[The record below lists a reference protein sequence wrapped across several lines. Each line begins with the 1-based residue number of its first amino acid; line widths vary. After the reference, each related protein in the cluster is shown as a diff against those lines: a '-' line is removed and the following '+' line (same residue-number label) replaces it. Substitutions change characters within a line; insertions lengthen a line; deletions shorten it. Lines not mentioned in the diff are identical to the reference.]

1 MKPIVAVVGRPN
13 VGKSTL
19 FNRLTRRKHAIVH
32 DEPGVTRD
40 RHYAEAEVEGR
51 PYTLIDTG
59 GFDPSG
65 GDPMLAGIKRQIE
78 LAIAEADVIVC
89 VLDAREPA
97 TSIDHAEMRLLRAAE
112 KPTIFVANKADSD
125 RLELESNDLYRLGV
139 QTIIPI
145 SALHGRHIDD
155 LEDALLAAMPK
166 ETKADIE
173 AEAEAEPAE
182 GAPPRIAVIGKP
194 NAGKSSLINRLL
206 GTDRMLV
213 DDKPGTTRD
222 AVDSV
227 VEKHGKK
234 YVFVDTAGI
243 RRKAKVTKERDEI
256 EGASVLQAI
265 RAMERCD
272 IVVLLADASE
282 GVAEQDA
289 KVLGLAVDRGRGV
302 IIALNKVDKLDKAE
316 LAKAEEDAKDK
327 LSFAPWAHYTKVSAK
342 TGRGMDT
349 LLESID
355 KVHASYTQRIGTG
368 ELNRFFEHVLKTH
381 PPPTHGGRAPRLY
394 FVTQVEVKPPG
405 FVVMTSDPEKIHFS
419 YQRYVQ
425 NQIRKSFKYDGVP
438 IVVYYRAKRRRGNEV
453 KDATGKLVRADKP
466 LFSKKAPR
474 RADGEAPELDPSKAA
489 HAQKPR
495 FPKTPARRGEASDR
509 RSVDAEIA
517 ELDAKE
523 AAPPAPKKRVAK
535 PAKPPPRPAV
545 SRAIKADRA
554 KATKRRSPK
563 R

>member
-1 MKPIVAVVGRPN
+1 MCI
-13 VGKSTL
+13 
-19 FNRLTRRKHAIVH
+19 
-32 DEPGVTRD
+32 RD
-40 RHYAEAEVEGR
+40 
-51 PYTLIDTG
+51 
-59 GFDPSG
+59 
-65 GDPMLAGIKRQIE
+65 
-78 LAIAEADVIVC
+78 
-89 VLDAREPA
+89 
-97 TSIDHAEMRLLRAAE
+97 SIDE
-112 KPTIFVANKADSD
+112 
-125 RLELESNDLYRLGV
+125 
-139 QTIIPI
+139 
-145 SALHGRHIDD
+145 

-166 ETKADIE
+166 ESAEDLEPE
-173 AEAEAEPAE
+173 AEEVE
-182 GAPPRIAVIGKP
+182 GGAPRIAVIGKP

-243 RRKAKVTKERDEI
+243 RRKAKVKKEGDDI

-453 KDATGKLVRADKP
+453 KDASGKLVRADKP

-474 RADGEAPELDPSKAA
+474 RADGEAPELDPKLAA

-495 FPKTPARRGEASDR
+495 SAKKPARSPEASDR
-509 RSVDAEIA
+509 RSTAAEIA
-517 ELDAKE
+517 ALDAKE
-523 AAPPAPKKRVAK
+523 PARPAPKKRVAK

-545 SRAIKADRA
+545 SRAVKVEREKAS
-554 KATKRRSPK
+554 KRRAPK